1 MLRRV
6 LMPLLAACASVLA
19 LLAVGPPAHAAA
31 VTLPTNPMDLPGT
44 NGDPVDAHGG
54 GVIKVGSDYYWFGE
68 NRNDDNT
75 FKAVSVYKSSDLKT
89 WDWVGDALNQKSDP
103 ELAVANIERPKVI
116 VKESTGPDGKPKKTF
131 VMWMHKEN
139 GRSAG
144 PGYPPATDYSESRAA
159 VATSDTIEG
168 PYTYLGSFRP
178 KKLNGE
184 ETGSRDQT
192 LYKDEDTGI
201 AYQVTATEGGKD
213 LRIFQLNA
221 DYTGY
226 EKEVANPWA
235 GQSREAPALF
245 KRNGVYF
252 MLTSGSSYWNPNQ
265 QKYATATN
273 IAGPWTDMK
282 DVGNQYGYGSQTTYV
297 QPVQGTSGTSY
308 LFMGDD
314 WAGVSW
320 DPKKVNDSKYVWLP
334 LTFPTKTTM
343 NLPWYPQVE
352 IDTAAGTVKGVG
364 GGPHYNLVARHSNKC
379 VDVRDNSSANN
390 ARVEQFTCNG
400 GLNQQWRLEDAGDGY
415 YRILAQHS
423 GKCLDVEKSSTV
435 EAFVNQYD
443 CGSGQN
449 QQWKF
454 EDLGNG
460 YYRLAARH
468 SGMCLDVEKASAD
481 DHARLKQYKCGNG
494 TNQQFKRT
502 AV

>member
-6 LMPLLAACASVLA
+6 LTPLLAACASVLA
-19 LLAVGPPAHAAA
+19 LLVVGPPAHAAP
-31 VTLPTNPMDLPGT
+31 VTLPTNPMDFTGT

-54 GVIKVGSDYYWFGE
+54 GMIKVGSYYYLFGE

-75 FKAVSVYKSSDLKT
+75 FKAVSVYKSSNLKT
-89 WDWVGDALNQKSDP
+89 WEWVGDALNQKSDP
-103 ELAVANIERPKVI
+103 DLEIANIERPKVI
-116 VKESTGPDGKPKKTF
+116 YNDTTKKY

-139 GRSAG
+139 GLSYG
-144 PGYPPATDYSESRAA
+144 PGYPPATDYSQSRAA
-159 VATSDTIEG
+159 VATSDTVDG

-235 GQSREAPALF
+235 GKSREAPALF
-245 KRNGVYF
+245 KRDGVYF
-252 MLTSGSSYWNPNQ
+252 MLTSGSSYWNSNQ
-265 QKYATATN
+265 QQYATSYSLSSGWSA
-273 IAGPWTDMK
+273 MK
-282 DVGNQYGYGSQTTYV
+282 DVGNQYGYGSQATYV
-297 QPVQGTSGTSY
+297 QPVQDSSGNTTSY

-334 LTFPTKTTM
+334 LTFPNKTTM

-364 GGPHYNLVARHSNKC
+364 GGTDYNLVARHSDKC
-379 VDVRDNSSANN
+379 VDVKDNSAADN
-390 ARVEQFTCNG
+390 AHVVQFDCNS
-400 GLNQQWRLEDAGDGY
+400 GLNQQWRLENAGSGY

-423 GKCLDVEKSSTV
+423 GKCLAVEDGFTDM
-435 EAFVNQYD
+435 AFVNQYN

-454 EDLGNG
+454 EDQGNG
-460 YYRLAARH
+460 YYRLVARH
-468 SGMCLDVEKASAD
+468 SGLCLDVQKGSAANN
-481 DHARLKQYKCGNG
+481 ARLIQFKCGTG
-494 TNQQFKRT
+494 TNQQFKRDT
-502 AV
+502 A